1 MDTKITRANDL
12 KGFHQLGSY
21 VHCWSHKW
29 WQDPGGIKKKMDC
42 EKGSVRARWL
52 R

>member
-21 VHCWSHKW
+21 GSLLGVISGGKTLEVSRRKW
-29 WQDPGGIKKKMDC
+29 T
-42 EKGSVRARWL
+42 VRKDLCGLAG
-52 R
+52 